1 MLSQPVSRR
10 SSARRTPQGE
20 SPVAV
25 CFLLPEELVH
35 REPTS
40 LMFPQA
46 DHRSQAQVELLPRKQ
61 LSVAEVARQASV
73 AAAQELA
80 SQTLVNLVEE
90 PEPETEFCNSDI
102 SLSCPPD
109 VDLQSSTSS
118 GILDN
123 ESKMALSVCLS
134 T

>member
-1 MLSQPVSRR
+1 MMLSQPVSRR

-40 LMFPQA
+40 
-46 DHRSQAQVELLPRKQ
+46 